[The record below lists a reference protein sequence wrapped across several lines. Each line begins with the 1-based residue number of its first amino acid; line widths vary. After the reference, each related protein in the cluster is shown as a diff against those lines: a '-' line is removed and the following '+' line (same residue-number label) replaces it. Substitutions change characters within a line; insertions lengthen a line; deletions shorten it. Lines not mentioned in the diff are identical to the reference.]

1 MMDLNITLN
10 GDKYVTRLENNRL
23 KRLSRYIF
31 CYVVEREGWLMA
43 ENIVENFLNSKN
55 VNFHDP
61 KFPFVDLIV
70 KTDTK
75 LGRRDDL
82 LNVKSSR
89 KNTLRAAILS
99 SLRGKNPKQKFL
111 VSQINYILRST
122 NTKRAGDV
130 MIGSKIVKSLKARN
144 FKDFKKNLKARILR
158 EYNKAHG
165 ADIKYFNQIP
175 TLNESVSMCF
185 IYNPVHTC
193 SKNRL
198 DCSLNFEKTEGKT
211 FRNLFDRTLSK
222 CFDKEYNIADLVFY
236 VFDEHEKFKQTF
248 VMHTTLDDNDVKKI
262 RKIYGLNG
270 SMSNLKNDVIN
281 QVRDMG
287 NVKKLK
293 LLKKEIATVFL

>member
-1 MMDLNITLN
+1 MMNLNITLN
-10 GDKYVTRLENNRL
+10 GDNYASRLENNRK

-31 CYVVEREGWLMA
+31 SYVVEREGWLMA

-75 LGRRDDL
+75 LGKKDDL

-130 MIGSKIVKSLKARN
+130 MIGSKIVKSLKIKS
-144 FKDFKKNLKARILR
+144 FKDFKKNLKVRILC
-158 EYNKAHG
+158 EYNRAHN
-165 ADIKYFNQIP
+165 ADIKSFNAIP
-175 TLNESVSMCF
+175 TLNEKVSMCF
-185 IYNPVHTC
+185 IYNPVHNYTFD
-193 SKNRL
+193 KL
-198 DCSLNFEKTEGKT
+198 DCSLRFEKTDGKT
-211 FRNLFDRTLSK
+211 FGDLFDRTLDK
-222 CFDKEYNIADLVFY
+222 CFDKTYNVADLVFY
-236 VFDEHEKFKQTF
+236 VFDEHEKFNKRF
-248 VMHTTLDDNDVKKI
+248 LMETTLDDNDVKKI

-293 LLKKEIATVFL
+293 QLKKEIATVFL